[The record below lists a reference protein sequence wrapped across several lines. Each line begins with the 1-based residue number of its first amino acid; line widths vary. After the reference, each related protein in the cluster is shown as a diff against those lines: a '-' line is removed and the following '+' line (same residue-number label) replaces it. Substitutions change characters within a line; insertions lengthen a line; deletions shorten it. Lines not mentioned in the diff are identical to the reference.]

1 MYSYWVKACGSPE
14 CQVTHDRFSDT
25 VQYST
30 CTSYWVNLMTRC
42 FWPNCVDC
50 GPYTVRQGLFTG
62 LFQQNYSWANQLT
75 KTNYP
80 RRLSVSDVLDLN
92 ECQVT
97 APVWL
102 YWVGTSLQQPSTL
115 WSTQNTTH
123 TVWTVIW
130 SYRKRIKCVA
140 LCCKH
145 SVPLHTLPKH
155 TNTYTH
161 WQLDTNNLCV
171 CTHAHHAATVHSFR
185 SILTHI

>member
-1 MYSYWVKACGSPE
+1 MSSYWVKACGSPE

-25 VQYST
+25 VQYSKWHASAKSCRYYPVCAVT
-30 CTSYWVNLMTRC
+30 GWLS
-42 FWPNCVDC
+42 
-50 GPYTVRQGLFTG
+50 GEGL
-62 LFQQNYSWANQLT
+62 SA
-75 KTNYP
+75 
-80 RRLSVSDVLDLN
+80 
-92 ECQVT
+92 

-102 YWVGTSLQQPSTL
+102 YWVGTSFQQPSTL

-161 WQLDTNNLCV
+161 WQLDTNNVCV
-171 CTHAHHAATVHSFR
+171 CAHAHHAATVNSFR